1 LNDGTSVRV
10 GAVDVFVL
18 RRRADDWE
26 ALVLERAGGVRCPGA
41 SETVHGHIE
50 PNEAPEQAAI
60 REVREETGLSV
71 ERLYNVTVQP
81 FYLHQERAVM
91 LAVVFAAVVSDGP
104 LHLGVEH
111 ARATWLPIAEAA
123 RRFAWPRERA
133 NVQDVAVLLAGGNA
147 GPVEDVLRVRQT
159 ED

>member
-1 LNDGTSVRV
+1 MSDRTSVRV

-18 RRRADDWE
+18 RRRAEEWE
-26 ALVLERAGGVRCPGA
+26 ALVLERGGGVRCPGA
-41 SETVHGHIE
+41 LETVHGNIE
-50 PNEAPEQAAI
+50 PNELPEDAAI

-81 FYLHQERAVM
+81 FYIHHERAVL

-104 LHLGVEH
+104 LQLGAEH
-111 ARATWLPIAEAA
+111 ARAKWYPIAEAA

-133 NVQDVAVLLAGGNA
+133 NIQDVAVLLSRGDAGT
-147 GPVEDVLRVRQT
+147 VEDVLRVR
-159 ED
+159 